1 MTVHYEYKK
10 KKKYFLINVLLKFGL
25 LSINM
30 HLDGINYVD
39 MTLSSSQSSS
49 SGGYPVNGYE

>member
-1 MTVHYEYKK
+1 M
-10 KKKYFLINVLLKFGL
+10 NVLLKFGL

-39 MTLSSSQSSS
+39 TILSSSQSSS
-49 SGGYPVNGYE
+49 SGGYPLLLMVMNK

>member
-1 MTVHYEYKK
+1 M
-10 KKKYFLINVLLKFGL
+10 NVLLKFGL

-39 MTLSSSQSSS
+39 ITLSSSQSSS
-49 SGGYPVNGYE
+49 SGGYPLLLMVMNK